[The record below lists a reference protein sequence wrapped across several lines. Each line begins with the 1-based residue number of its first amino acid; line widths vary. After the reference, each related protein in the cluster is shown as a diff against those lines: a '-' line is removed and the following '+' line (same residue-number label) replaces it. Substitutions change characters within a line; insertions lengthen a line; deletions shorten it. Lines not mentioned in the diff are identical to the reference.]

1 LKGHTHP
8 DTSYDAVDA
17 SVVGV
22 AHAILSSAT
31 AKPDDTLIVAID
43 LDGHPGLKGWVKT
56 FDSVMLKTSEQVQ
69 TRLEAIIH
77 IAEKKLAHACRDIS
91 GPGVIG
97 TIGMLCESS
106 HVGASIN
113 VDNIPKPKNLD
124 MSEWLMTYPSTGFVL
139 TTDRPQECIDLL
151 GKHGLTANATGAIL
165 ETRAIRVSYLGQAAT
180 FIDFE
185 GGSIFGFKGY
195 QTEENRA
202 EKIEVKELSEVD
214 ASEIEELLKKV
225 WSAACEYPKEWRK
238 RRILTKEQISR
249 EMKEGCHYF
258 GIRVD
263 NKLAG
268 LYKGQVMEVGLFG
281 EHQTVDSDFRGLGLA
296 TAMYRQFVRFAKEN
310 NCKKVYVNIL
320 ANQIASRKI
329 LKSMGFRRKGREYE
343 QAKGMKVQMYER
355 DV

>member
-1 LKGHTHP
+1 
-8 DTSYDAVDA
+8 
-17 SVVGV
+17 
-22 AHAILSSAT
+22 
-31 AKPDDTLIVAID
+31 
-43 LDGHPGLKGWVKT
+43 
-56 FDSVMLKTSEQVQ
+56 MLKTSEQVQ

-151 GKHGLTANATGAIL
+151 GKHGLTANATGVIL